1 MSSVVCKTSLLFLL
15 VLQQFL
21 SRDNEPSEEVKNGSD
36 CDTSQEA
43 NVEEDD
49 NLVGNP
55 GEDNMASG
63 GEVEGGD
70 EVSTGV
76 ESRRSS
82 VGDPR
87 RPKILT
93 FHEKR
98 LQGLMG
104 PDAVQYL
111 RFQKYIIIF
120 ILFTTT
126 VSLGVIL
133 PLNFQVKSHFLLISL
148 KLMCWS
154 GDTARKCYRLWS
166 HNIGQSE
173 S

>member
-1 MSSVVCKTSLLFLL
+1 MEEGDTL
-15 VLQQFL
+15 VA
-21 SRDNEPSEEVKNGSD
+21 NPVK
-36 CDTSQEA
+36 
-43 NVEEDD
+43 D
-49 NLVGNP
+49 NLG
-55 GEDNMASG
+55 G
-63 GEVEGGD
+63 GEAVGGD
-70 EVSTGV
+70 EVSQV

-82 VGDPR
+82 VNDSR
-87 RPKILT
+87 RSKILT

-133 PLNFQVKSHFLLISL
+133 PLNFQV
-148 KLMCWS
+148 
-154 GDTARKCYRLWS
+154 
-166 HNIGQSE
+166 
-173 S
+173 

>member
-1 MSSVVCKTSLLFLL
+1 M
-15 VLQQFL
+15 
-21 SRDNEPSEEVKNGSD
+21 EEG
-36 CDTSQEA
+36 
-43 NVEEDD
+43 D
-49 NLVGNP
+49 NLVANP
-55 GEDNMASG
+55 GEENIGSG
-63 GEVEGGD
+63 VGACED
-70 EVSTGV
+70 EVSQV

-82 VGDPR
+82 IGDPR

-98 LQGLMG
+98 LLGFMG

-133 PLNFQVKSHFLLISL
+133 PLNFQVKSHYSHAF
-148 KLMCWS
+148 KRS
-154 GDTARKCYRLWS
+154 GHSGYTAGKC
-166 HNIGQSE
+166 N
-173 S
+173 